1 MKHFIQRIAWAA
13 FVFGIWMHPLSA
25 DVPQVTTQSGRLE
38 GVEEAS
44 GILSFKGIPYAQPPV
59 GDLRW
64 REPAPV
70 QPWSG
75 VRAAKDFGPR
85 PMQPTLYK
93 DMIFRSKQ
101 MSEDCLYLNIW
112 TPKIDRDA
120 KLPVLFYIHGG
131 GLITGDGSE
140 PRYDGES
147 DAQKGVVVV
156 TINYRLGV
164 FGFLALHDLSRESV
178 RHVSGN
184 YGLLDQR
191 AALLWVRS
199 NIAAFGG
206 DPAHITIAGQ
216 SAGAM
221 SVAAHMVSPLSRN
234 LFVGAIGESGSVVGD
249 FKMLSLK
256 EAEERGH
263 AFAESHQK
271 KSLAEL
277 RAMSSENLLA
287 ATDGVSFDSFPLVL
301 DHYFFAELPTHSF
314 ATGRQMD
321 VPLLIGWNSAEIGAG
336 SILGNAEPTPAN
348 YRDAVGKKFGADA
361 NAILKQYPGSTNTEV
376 EQSAAELASDYLIV
390 YNTWKCADLHS
401 KTSGSPVFRYF
412 YQHALPGDPG
422 ARHSSE
428 IAFAMG
434 NLRLLHAYEW
444 TKDDFQTS
452 ETMQSF
458 FVNFIKT
465 GNPNGANLPHWPW
478 IQASIPKVMS
488 IDSKTETIPEPNS
501 RRFLFWDSIYYN

>member
-1 MKHFIQRIAWAA
+1 MQRLALVS
-13 FVFGIWMHPLSA
+13 FVFGFWIQALRA
-25 DVPQVTTQSGRLE
+25 DAPRVATESGQLE
-38 GVEEAS
+38 GLREAS
-44 GILSFKGIPYAQPPV
+44 GVFSFKGIPYAQPPV
-59 GDLRW
+59 GALRW

-70 QPWSG
+70 PPWAG
-75 VRAAKDFGPR
+75 VREAKEFGPR

-93 DMIFRSKQ
+93 DMIFRSKE

-112 TPKIDRDA
+112 TPNLDRSA

-147 DAQKGVVVV
+147 DAEKGVVVV

-164 FGFLALHDLSRESV
+164 FGFLSLHELSRESPH
-178 RHVSGN
+178 HVSGN

-199 NIAAFGG
+199 NISAFGG

-216 SAGAM
+216 SAGSM

-234 LFVGAIGESGSVVGD
+234 LFVGAIAESGSVVGD
-249 FKMLSLK
+249 FKLLSVK
-256 EAEERGH
+256 EAEARG
-263 AFAESHQK
+263 ATFAEAHEK
-271 KSLAEL
+271 KTLAEL
-277 RAMSSENLLA
+277 RAMSAKDLLA
-287 ATDGVSFDSFPLVL
+287 ATAGISFDSFPLVL
-301 DHYFFAELPTHSF
+301 DHYFFSEPPTDSF

-321 VPLLIGWNSAEIGAG
+321 VPLLIGWNSAEIAG
-336 SILGNAEPTPAN
+336 NFILGDAPPTPEN
-348 YRDAVGKKFGADA
+348 YRSAVQKKFGAHA
-361 NAILKQYPGSTNTEV
+361 EAILKQYPGLTNAEV
-376 EQSAAELASDYLIV
+376 EKNAAKLASDYLIV

-401 KTSGSPVFRYF
+401 KTSGSPVFRYL

-422 ARHSSE
+422 ARHSAE

-434 NLRLLHAYEW
+434 NLRLLHSYEW
-444 TKDDFQTS
+444 TPDDFQTS
-452 ETMQSF
+452 ETMQTF
-458 FVNFIKT
+458 FLNFIKS
-465 GNPNGANLPHWPW
+465 GSPNGDGLPHWPW

-488 IDSKTETIPEPNS
+488 IDAKTETIPEPSS